1 MQPEVD
7 SIHGSET
14 VDSVELNKVFH
25 DHECAYYD
33 ERFGINHSDESA
45 AKALRGVEE
54 LLGQRL
60 TSGDSVLDVGCGTGW
75 FAAGLQRAAPEVE
88 VYGLD
93 LSSGML
99 GRARE
104 AGATNLIQ
112 GDATHLPLADDSI
125 DLVVG
130 RGVLH
135 HLPEPVA
142 ALTEW
147 RRVLKPSGALALSSE
162 PTPTVESHGAV
173 LVKGL
178 LLLPGF
184 RGGLAEED
192 EFWEL
197 AAMAANL
204 HTFTRDEL
212 TGLCYESGFT
222 DVGIRS
228 AGFAET
234 LVMTASYVSH
244 GHAPEVAKRVPWG
257 PMVAAAGGADRYFWN
272 RLLPDSA
279 RHTLQGVVRP

>member
-1 MQPEVD
+1 MD
-7 SIHGSET
+7 A
-14 VDSVELNKVFH
+14 VELNKVFH

-33 ERFGINHSDESA
+33 ERFGIVHDEDSA
-45 AKALRGVEE
+45 AKARREVEG
-54 LLGQRL
+54 LLGRQLR
-60 TSGDSVLDVGCGTGW
+60 SGEVVLDVGCGTGW
-75 FAAGLQRAAPEVE
+75 FAAGLQRAVPDVD
-88 VYGLD
+88 VFGLD

-104 AGATNLIQ
+104 AGADNLIQ
-112 GDATHLPLADDSI
+112 GDATKLPLADDSI
-125 DLVVG
+125 DVVVG

-135 HLPEPVA
+135 HLPDPAA

-147 RRVLKPSGALALSSE
+147 RRVLKSGGALVLSSE

-173 LVKGL
+173 LVRGL

-184 RGGLAEED
+184 RGGMAEED

-204 HTFTRDEL
+204 HTFTSNEL
-212 TGLCYESGFT
+212 NALCVESGFT
-222 DVGIRS
+222 DVDVRS
-228 AGFAET
+228 ASFAET

-244 GHAPEVAKRVPWG
+244 GHAPNIAKHVPWEHLVT
-257 PMVAAAGGADRYFWN
+257 VAAEVDRYLWN
-272 RLLPDSA
+272 RVLPTSA

>member
-1 MQPEVD
+1 MD
-7 SIHGSET
+7 A
-14 VDSVELNKVFH
+14 VELNKVFH

-33 ERFGINHSDESA
+33 ERFGIDHSEESA
-45 AKALRGVEE
+45 AKARREVED
-54 LLGQRL
+54 LLGQKL

-75 FAAGLQRAAPEVE
+75 FAAGLQRAAPEVD
-88 VYGLD
+88 VFGLD

-104 AGATNLIQ
+104 AGAANLIQ
-112 GDATHLPLADDSI
+112 GDATNLPLADDSI

-135 HLPEPVA
+135 HLPEPPA
-142 ALTEW
+142 ALIEW
-147 RRVLKPSGALALSSE
+147 RRVLKPGGALVLSSE

-184 RGGLAEED
+184 RGGMAEED

-204 HTFTRDEL
+204 HTFTRGEL
-212 TGLCYESGFT
+212 AGLCHESGFT
-222 DVGIRS
+222 DVDLRS
-228 AGFAET
+228 AGFSET
-234 LVMTASYVSH
+234 LVMTASYVSQTH
-244 GHAPEVAKRVPWG
+244 STGVEDEPWLHQQ
-257 PMVAAAGGADRYFWN
+257 PFSKSSLVFC
-272 RLLPDSA
+272 
-279 RHTLQGVVRP
+279 